1 MLTQPLIRVK
11 DLSIG
16 FKNNGDLSE
25 VVHSISFD
33 IFKGEIL
40 GIVGESGSGKS
51 VTALSLMQLLPKG
64 EKNHISGK
72 IIYNGR
78 DLNQAKDSFIQGLRG
93 REISMIFQEPMSALN
108 PSMRCG
114 RQLKEVLLQHNIV
127 DKKECNTEI
136 LRLLDSVKIPIP
148 ELVIEKYPHE
158 LSGGQ
163 QQRVMIAMSIA
174 CRPKILIADE
184 PTTALDVT
192 VQRDIIELLKSLQ
205 NKTKMAVV
213 FISHDLS
220 LVSEIAHR
228 TLVMYNGK
236 IVEKGATKALFKSP
250 QHPYTKALIAA
261 KPKLNKRLRKLPSIK
276 DILGDLD
283 KSDIVTKK
291 EREEKHS
298 KLYKNPPLLEV
309 INLEKTFFKKVGLL
323 GKKASFKAVDGV
335 SFKLY
340 EGETLGL
347 VGESGCG
354 KSTLGNA
361 ILQLDKASAGTI
373 LFKGISLDK
382 LSKKGLRKLR
392 KEIQIIF
399 QDPLASLNP
408 RIKVGEAIMEPMQVH
423 KLYKNKQ
430 ERKTKAIK
438 LLKQVGMEQTA
449 FNRYPHE
456 FSGGQRQRIGIA
468 RSIAVNPRLILCDE
482 SVSALDI
489 SVQAQVLNLLNSLK
503 EEFGFTYIFISH
515 DLAVVKYMSDQ
526 LLVMNKGKIEEQGE
540 ADAIYENPKSNY
552 TKQLINSIPK
562 GL

>member
-1 MLTQPLIRVK
+1 MLTQPLISVK

-64 EKNHISGK
+64 EKNHTSGK
-72 IIYNGR
+72 IIYKGR
-78 DLNQAKDSFIQGLRG
+78 DLNQAKDSFVQGLRG
-93 REISMIFQEPMSALN
+93 REIAMIFQEPMSALN

-503 EEFGFTYIFISH
+503 EEFSFTYIFISH

>member
-1 MLTQPLIRVK
+1 MLTQPLISVK

-64 EKNHISGK
+64 EKNHTSGK
-72 IIYNGR
+72 IIYKGR
-78 DLNQAKDSFIQGLRG
+78 DLNQAKDSFVQGLRG
-93 REISMIFQEPMSALN
+93 REIAMIFQEPMSALN

-205 NKTKMAVV
+205 KKTKMAVV

-236 IVEKGATKALFKSP
+236 IVEKGGTKALFKSP

-503 EEFGFTYIFISH
+503 EEFSFTYIFISH

>member
-1 MLTQPLIRVK
+1 MLTQPLISVK

-16 FKNNGDLSE
+16 FKNNGDLSK

-64 EKNHISGK
+64 EKNHASGK
-72 IIYNGR
+72 IIYKGR
-78 DLNQAKDSFIQGLRG
+78 DLNQAKDSVIQGLRG
-93 REISMIFQEPMSALN
+93 REIAMIFQEPMSALN

-114 RQLKEVLLQHNIV
+114 RQVKEVLLQHNIV

-136 LRLLDSVKIPIP
+136 LRLFDSVKIPIP
-148 ELVIEKYPHE
+148 ELAIEKYPHE

-163 QQRVMIAMSIA
+163 QQRVMIAMAIA

-205 NKTKMAVV
+205 KKTKMAVV

-323 GKKASFKAVDGV
+323 GKNASFKAVDGV

-382 LSKKGLRKLR
+382 LSKKALRKLR

-408 RIKVGEAIMEPMQVH
+408 RIRVGEAIMEPMQVH

-468 RSIAVNPRLILCDE
+468 RSIAVHPRLILCDE

-540 ADAIYENPKSNY
+540 ADAIYANPKSKY